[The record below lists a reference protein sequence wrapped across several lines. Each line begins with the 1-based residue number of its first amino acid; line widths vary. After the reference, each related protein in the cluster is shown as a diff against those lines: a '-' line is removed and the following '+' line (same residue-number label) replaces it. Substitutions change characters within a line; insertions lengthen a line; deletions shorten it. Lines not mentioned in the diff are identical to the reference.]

1 MGTIGEVGMASEVER
16 IGEECRRYADRMVER
31 MAETKRRSEARS
43 RELTEQAAAE
53 MRQFWRELA
62 ERADNAA
69 AHEDAGTQEQ
79 GGQSGSSEQVGSVDA
94 QSRIA
99 GLRPGTE
106 SIRLQEA
113 GMARR
118 DDEELRTRQEAIA
131 RSAAARRN
139 QRVVTPVDDDGDD
152 EAEYYRRNS
161 WLV

>member
-1 MGTIGEVGMASEVER
+1 MASEVQR

-62 ERADNAA
+62 ERADDTAA
-69 AHEDAGTQEQ
+69 REDTVAREQ
-79 GGQSGSSEQVGSVDA
+79 GGQSGRNDQVGPVDE
-94 QSRIA
+94 QSRGA
-99 GLRPGTE
+99 GREPGTE
-106 SIRLQEA
+106 PVRLWDA
-113 GMARR
+113 GTARL

-152 EAEYYRRNS
+152 EAQYYRRNS

>member
-1 MGTIGEVGMASEVER
+1 MIGEVGMASEVER

-62 ERADNAA
+62 ERVDDTAVREDTAA
-69 AHEDAGTQEQ
+69 REQGGPSRPNEQVGPVDEQSRGAGREPGTELRLRDAGT
-79 GGQSGSSEQVGSVDA
+79 A
-94 QSRIA
+94 
-99 GLRPGTE
+99 
-106 SIRLQEA
+106 RL
-113 GMARR
+113 

-152 EAEYYRRNS
+152 EAQYYRRNS

>member
-62 ERADNAA
+62 ERADDAA
-69 AHEDAGTQEQ
+69 TREQNERTGSNEQVQPAGEHAAERPPGSDSFRMREAGT
-79 GGQSGSSEQVGSVDA
+79 A
-94 QSRIA
+94 
-99 GLRPGTE
+99 RP
-106 SIRLQEA
+106 
-113 GMARR
+113 

-152 EAEYYRRNS
+152 EAQYYRRNS

>member
-1 MGTIGEVGMASEVER
+1 MASEVER
-16 IGEECRRYADRMVER
+16 IGEECRRYADHMVER

-53 MRQFWRELA
+53 MRQFWREPA
-62 ERADNAA
+62 ERVDDTAA
-69 AHEDAGTQEQ
+69 REDPAARDQ
-79 GGQSGSSEQVGSVDA
+79 GGQSGSNEQVEPVDERSRGA
-94 QSRIA
+94 VRQS
-99 GLRPGTE
+99 GTE
-106 SIRLQEA
+106 SVRLRDA
-113 GMARR
+113 GTARL

-152 EAEYYRRNS
+152 EAQYYRRNS

>member
-62 ERADNAA
+62 ERADDAA
-69 AHEDAGTQEQ
+69 TREQNERTGSNEQVQPAGEHAAERPPGSDSIRMREAGT
-79 GGQSGSSEQVGSVDA
+79 A
-94 QSRIA
+94 
-99 GLRPGTE
+99 RPV
-106 SIRLQEA
+106 
-113 GMARR
+113 
-118 DDEELRTRQEAIA
+118 DEELRTRQEAIA

-152 EAEYYRRNS
+152 EAQYYRRNS